1 MKEAFNPGDLVCLQ
15 NLTQPIM
22 TVKGITHNGKGE
34 TFIVC
39 SWFLNGKYMEENFV
53 PDSLLNLNHHILSQ
67 ISFNI
72 QVDYE
77 NYGYEIACIK
87 AIAAQIER
95 LERMKIEEPE
105 RQAKT
110 QDDKAE

>member
-22 TVKGITHNGKGE
+22 TVKGITQNGKGE

-53 PDSLLNLNHHILSQ
+53 PDTLFNINHHILSQ
-67 ISFNI
+67 ILVNI
-72 QVDYE
+72 GLDYD
-77 NYGYEIACIK
+77 NYTYEIACIK
-87 AIAAQIER
+87 TIAAQIER
-95 LERMKIEEPE
+95 LERMQTEETE
-105 RQAKT
+105 RRAKA
-110 QDDKAE
+110 QNDKAE

>member
-1 MKEAFNPGDLVCLQ
+1 MKAFFNTGDWVCLQ

-22 TVKGITHNGKGE
+22 TVKGFTQNEKGE

-67 ISFNI
+67 ISVNI
-72 QVDYE
+72 GLDYD

-95 LERMKIEEPE
+95 LERMETEELE

>member
-1 MKEAFNPGDLVCLQ
+1 M
-15 NLTQPIM
+15 
-22 TVKGITHNGKGE
+22 
-34 TFIVC
+34 
-39 SWFLNGKYMEENFV
+39 
-53 PDSLLNLNHHILSQ
+53 
-67 ISFNI
+67 
-72 QVDYE
+72 DYE